1 MFKRELPTSLGRFS
15 LLVGLLVCSQVA
27 LASGGLNI
35 ASVASTMQT
44 QINSLVSFLIIVSYV
59 CGIGACLISIMQF
72 KAHKDNPQQVPL
84 SKPMVYLV
92 VGAALLFLPSIL
104 QIAGNSIF
112 GTTAG
117 SGVGGKAGV

>member
-1 MFKRELPTSLGRFS
+1 MFVSLIVCAELAYAAAGVS
-15 LLVGLLVCSQVA
+15 
-27 LASGGLNI
+27 NI
-35 ASVASTMQT
+35 SAMASTLTT
-44 QINSLVSFLIIVSYV
+44 QIRSLVSFLIVISYV

-104 QIAGNSIF
+104 QVAGNSIF
-112 GTTAG
+112 GTTSNSG
-117 SGVGGKAGV
+117 SSGAAGV